1 MVDEYR
7 VLETFSRKL
16 KDKMAKEN
24 VTQAYMMDYC
34 EISKQPLNSY
44 VHGRSFPNP
53 WNLVLIA
60 ECLGCRVN
68 YLLGYKENS
77 RPARH
82 AASTRFAD
90 QKEYTKF
97 VSARLV
103 KQMEAKGITPEELAE
118 HTGASLKNVKF
129 WLGHK
134 RTTLPRMVNILEI
147 ADLLGCTPSDILGY

>member
-7 VLETFSRKL
+7 VLETFGRKL

-34 EISKQPLNSY
+34 EIGKQPLNSY

-68 YLLGYKENS
+68 YLLGYKNDFRGS
-77 RPARH
+77 RY
-82 AASTRFAD
+82 AASTRFMDKREYAD
-90 QKEYTKF
+90 F
-97 VSARLV
+97 VSARIN
-103 KQMEAKGITPEELAE
+103 KTYGSQGFY
-118 HTGASLKNVKF
+118 G
-129 WLGHK
+129 
-134 RTTLPRMVNILEI
+134 
-147 ADLLGCTPSDILGY
+147 